1 MKPNVGATDKLI
13 RYAIGVILISL
24 NLSGTITGGLGAIL
38 VVLALVLLIT
48 GMFKFCPI
56 YRVLGKSTWN
66 GEPKVPGKY

>member
-24 NLSGTITGGLGAIL
+24 HLSGTITGGLGTIM
-38 VVLALVLLIT
+38 VVLALILLIT